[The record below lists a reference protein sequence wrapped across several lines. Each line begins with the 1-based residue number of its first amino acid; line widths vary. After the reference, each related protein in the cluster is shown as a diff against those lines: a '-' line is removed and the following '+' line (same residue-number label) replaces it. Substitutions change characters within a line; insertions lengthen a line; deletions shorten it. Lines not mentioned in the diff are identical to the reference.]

1 MTFGSVGKAA
11 TKKHHKQ
18 SPFPATPYLHAAAEN
33 SAAEGRDRQSGS
45 SVADIDQHVVDIA
58 ADYITTQHAPLG
70 SLPGIK
76 GDLPSRGALSRTSSF
91 ASHSAPPSPSYA
103 PSEVFSED
111 STVSYHPY
119 ASRGAIRTTRM
130 KGRTATANT
139 RAPGIMEEEEQD
151 EVRGLRS
158 ESKLGLG
165 GLGLNQ
171 SSLSVGSRH
180 KADKMLGL
188 DPTAKLASM
197 YMVSGLGKNTAEWS
211 LADTDSTRGVQ
222 PLEDSLGLF
231 WRPEMLGSSFSGDK
245 QDRTGSTAPEDGTRT
260 RKDSKSSTFT
270 NGGLSK
276 DLRGRHVA
284 DAGPGGAQRLVSKAI
299 KSAHPRDVEV
309 VNSALAPPTTCHAFS
324 FSIPRQDTL
333 AAVARE
339 RLGSA
344 VSGMRNASAAELD
357 RPAPETSKNM
367 TSATELTYYGVTLT
381 VYSHADKD
389 RALQLK
395 VIKTRSERLKL
406 GTQSSL
412 NSMNPVSP
420 NYHPPG
426 TRKASTT
433 SDRKRGRRHLGNVL
447 RNQSEGDVTLGS
459 ETETGVSDSDMEGP
473 LSRRRWAGDR
483 LSVVESVPEDVRA
496 VFDEQND
503 VFWMPYAITI
513 VSRFP
518 IYDTLQDYLRLS
530 WARFSKNAKVH
541 MTQVGRLLNTTPPR
555 PGGAISLP
563 VGTSADDEVVLEV
576 SMPGGLIDFDKGL
589 VKVDFQIWPL
599 FQALDL
605 DHILTCAEVALSNS
619 GRIIFCSKHPAMLN
633 IAVSSLKYLVELRGW
648 NGIAVPVIHARDA
661 TFIIEDPGP
670 YIIGMS
676 TECRYLLAPPA
687 QVVIVD
693 IDTNSLSCRSP
704 PPNVITPRPRREKAK
719 HKLLA
724 ALGPS
729 YPTDRSI
736 PMEFKVSYPKGSF
749 RPFNKMTWAKGE
761 RPAYLGERLR
771 VPGWWK
777 AESVVVVFD
786 KIIADKHKK
795 PSLIQ
800 RLTRSGFNR
809 AQAQLT
815 VGEQLAKSMMRRRAR
830 KLHPSLSIH
839 YVEARDDLEVKV
851 AKINR
856 RLLRLIQEG
865 EHWKSQFETFE
876 KYADRL
882 TVEAN
887 ELKAK
892 IERER
897 KEARRLSSIAN
908 EQTKANRDLEEKLQN
923 TESAR
928 AQAMRQLSD
937 MHSSIQEL
945 EREREEIMN
954 SIEMQIAGALNQYL
968 PSPSPSI
975 SSRPSTPGHDG
986 ASADTT
992 SVTRSLGRKASRTFT
1007 ADSQRS
1013 GMSGMTGVSVLGH
1026 AKGERKKIPIGR
1038 EGSVVEMVQTVEGR
1052 LPGSLE
1058 GSIADRVAN
1067 IQIKIKLEMALN
1079 VVSSQRASSSMTN
1092 RTNEES
1098 GGEDDEAYADADD
1111 DAETSANTSTETA
1124 VEDDDGSSPDK
1135 TLIEPPEVA
1144 SALGLSDLGGEA
1156 TSGEE
1161 TDTETERGSRNGASR
1176 PPSVVEAEAIFKGNF
1191 PPVPAAPVGIVGLDR
1206 GKTKIRPRRE
1216 TAKSNVSAEDKK
1228 LVVVKPTAA
1237 ADDGKV
1243 VATTKPKATKVKSR
1257 ARPTKTV
1264 TTSEGIVLA
1273 RVGVESDADSDSGR
1287 SDTTA
1292 GRGKKGRKGLGVN
1305 TNGKRLSAMS
1315 TASTTITFGK
1325 AV

>member
-11 TKKHHKQ
+11 SKKHPKA
-18 SPFPATPYLHAAAEN
+18 SPFPATPYLHHPSNNA
-33 SAAEGRDRQSGS
+33 GS
-45 SVADIDQHVVDIA
+45 TAHPYRSSRASETSIDHQVIDIA
-58 ADYITTQHAPLG
+58 ADYITPLHAPPNPTHHG
-70 SLPGIK
+70 ATHE
-76 GDLPSRGALSRTSSF
+76 LPSRRALSRNSSF
-91 ASHSAPPSPSYA
+91 ASQSAPPSPSYA

-111 STVSYHPY
+111 STLSHHPY
-119 ASRGAIRTTRM
+119 ASSRGAIRTTRM
-130 KGRTATANT
+130 KGRTATGTAGG
-139 RAPGIMEEEEQD
+139 RAPNIMEEEEQD

-165 GLGLNQ
+165 GINQ

-188 DPTAKLASM
+188 DPNAKLASM

-211 LADTDSTRGVQ
+211 LADTDATRGVQ

-245 QDRTGSTAPEDGTRT
+245 HDRGGSTAPEDGTRA
-260 RKDSKSSTFT
+260 RKDSKASTLT

-284 DAGPGGAQRLVSKAI
+284 DAGP
-299 KSAHPRDVEV
+299 VEV

-339 RLGSA
+339 RLDSA
-344 VSGMRNASAAELD
+344 VSGMRNNSAADLD
-357 RPAPETSKNM
+357 RPAPSTNKSM
-367 TSATELTYYGVTLT
+367 ASATELTYYGVTLT

-395 VIKTRSERLKL
+395 VIKSRSDRLKL
-406 GTQSSL
+406 GTQNSL

-433 SDRKRGRRHLGNVL
+433 SDRKQRGRRHLGHVL
-447 RNQSEGDVTLGS
+447 RNASEGDVTLGS

-530 WARFSKNAKVH
+530 WARFSKNARVH

-555 PGGAISLP
+555 PGGSISLP
-563 VGTSADDEVVLEV
+563 VGTSSDDEVVLEV

-633 IAVSSLKYLVELRGW
+633 IA
-648 NGIAVPVIHARDA
+648 RDA

-687 QVVIVD
+687 EVVIVD

-704 PPNVITPRPRREKAK
+704 PPNVISPRPRREKSK

-729 YPTDRSI
+729 YPTDRSV

-777 AESVVVVFD
+777 AASVIVVFD
-786 KIIADKHKK
+786 KILADKHKK

-800 RLTRSGFNR
+800 RITRSGVNR

-815 VGEQLAKSMMRRRAR
+815 VGEQFAKGMMRRRA
-830 KLHPSLSIH
+830 LH

-882 TVEAN
+882 TIEAN
-887 ELKAK
+887 ELKTK

-897 KEARRLSSIAN
+897 REARRLSSIAN
-908 EQTKANRDLEEKLQN
+908 EQTKANQDLEEKLQN
-923 TESAR
+923 TENAR

-968 PSPSPSI
+968 PPASPSV
-975 SSRPSTPGHDG
+975 SSRPSTPGHEG
-986 ASADTT
+986 ASPDVT
-992 SVTRSLGRKASRTFT
+992 SATSRSLGSKAGRPFT

-1013 GMSGMTGVSVLGH
+1013 GMSGMTGMSVLGH
-1026 AKGERKKIPIGR
+1026 AKGERKKIPVR
-1038 EGSVVEMVQTVEGR
+1038 EGSVVETVQTGAEVR
-1052 LPGSLE
+1052 YPGSLE

-1067 IQIKIKLEMALN
+1067 IQIKLEMALN

-1098 GGEDDEAYADADD
+1098 EGENDEAYADADD
-1111 DAETSANTSTETA
+1111 DANTSSETA
-1124 VEDDDGSSPDK
+1124 VEADSSPDK
-1135 TLIEPPEVA
+1135 TLTEPPVE
-1144 SALGLSDLGGEA
+1144 SALGLSELGGEA

-1161 TDTETERGSRNGASR
+1161 TDTETEKGSRNGASR
-1176 PPSVVEAEAIFKGNF
+1176 PPSVVEAEAIMKGDF
-1191 PPVPAAPVGIVGLDR
+1191 PPVPTAPAGLVGLDKS
-1206 GKTKIRPRRE
+1206 KTRIRPKRE
-1216 TAKSNVSAEDKK
+1216 TAKSTASAEDKK
-1228 LVVVKPTAA
+1228 LVVIKADQDKAAKPKV
-1237 ADDGKV
+1237 DGKS
-1243 VATTKPKATKVKSR
+1243 KVKSKT
-1257 ARPTKTV
+1257 RPTKTV
-1264 TTSEGIVLA
+1264 TTTEGIILA
-1273 RVGVESDADSDSGR
+1273 HAGVQSDADSGSER
-1287 SDTTA
+1287 SDATA
-1292 GRGKKGRKGLGVN
+1292 GRGKKGGKGEKLGVDRD
-1305 TNGKRLSAMS
+1305 GKRLSAMS
-1315 TASTTITFGK
+1315 TASTTITLGK
-1325 AV
+1325 AI

>member
-33 SAAEGRDRQSGS
+33 SAAENRDRQRRPSDPD
-45 SVADIDQHVVDIA
+45 VDQHVVDIA
-58 ADYITTQHAPLG
+58 ADYITTQHAPPS

-76 GDLPSRGALSRTSSF
+76 GDLPSRGALSRNSSF
-91 ASHSAPPSPSYA
+91 ASQSAPPSPSYA

-111 STVSYHPY
+111 STVSHHPY
-119 ASRGAIRTTRM
+119 TSRGAIRTTRM

-188 DPTAKLASM
+188 DPNAKLASM
-197 YMVSGLGKNTAEWS
+197 YMVSGLGKSTAEWS
-211 LADTDSTRGVQ
+211 LADTDATRGVQ

-245 QDRTGSTAPEDGTRT
+245 QDRTGSTAPEDGTRA

-299 KSAHPRDVEV
+299 KFAHPRDVEV

-344 VSGMRNASAAELD
+344 VSGMRNASAADLD
-357 RPAPETSKNM
+357 RPAPVTSKDM

-433 SDRKRGRRHLGNVL
+433 SDRKRGRRHLGNLL

-530 WARFSKNAKVH
+530 WARFSKNARVH

-555 PGGAISLP
+555 PGEAIFLP
-563 VGTSADDEVVLEV
+563 VGTSVDDEVVLEV

-648 NGIAVPVIHARDA
+648 NGITVPVIHARDA
-661 TFIIEDPGP
+661 TFVIEDPGP

-676 TECRYLLAPPA
+676 TECRYLLVPPA

-704 PPNVITPRPRREKAK
+704 PPNVITPRPRREKSK

-761 RPAYLGERLR
+761 KPAYLGERLR

-786 KIIADKHKK
+786 KILADKHKK

-800 RLTRSGFNR
+800 RLTRSGVNR

-815 VGEQLAKSMMRRRAR
+815 VGEQLAKGMMRRRAR
-830 KLHPSLSIH
+830 KLLPSLSIH

-887 ELKAK
+887 ELKTK

-908 EQTKANRDLEEKLQN
+908 EQTKANQDLEEKLHN

-968 PSPSPSI
+968 PPPSPSI

-986 ASADTT
+986 ASPDIT
-992 SVTRSLGRKASRTFT
+992 SVTRSLGRKADRPFT

-1026 AKGERKKIPIGR
+1026 AKGERGKIPIGR
-1038 EGSVVEMVQTVEGR
+1038 EGSVVETVQTVEGR

-1098 GGEDDEAYADADD
+1098 EGEDEEAYADADD

-1124 VEDDDGSSPDK
+1124 VEEDDGSSPDK
-1135 TLIEPPEVA
+1135 TLIEPPEVV
-1144 SALGLSDLGGEA
+1144 STLGLSDLGGEA

-1161 TDTETERGSRNGASR
+1161 TDIETERGSRNGASR
-1176 PPSVVEAEAIFKGNF
+1176 PPSVVEAEAILKGDF
-1191 PPVPAAPVGIVGLDR
+1191 PPVPIAPVGIVGLDR

-1216 TAKSNVSAEDKK
+1216 TAKSTVSVEDKK

-1237 ADDGKV
+1237 ADDEKV
-1243 VATTKPKATKVKSR
+1243 VATNKAKATKVKSR
-1257 ARPTKTV
+1257 ARPTKTA
-1264 TTSEGIVLA
+1264 TATEGIVLA
-1273 RVGVESDADSDSGR
+1273 HVGVQSDADSDSGR
-1287 SDTTA
+1287 SDMTA
-1292 GRGKKGRKGLGVN
+1292 GRGKKGRKGLGVD